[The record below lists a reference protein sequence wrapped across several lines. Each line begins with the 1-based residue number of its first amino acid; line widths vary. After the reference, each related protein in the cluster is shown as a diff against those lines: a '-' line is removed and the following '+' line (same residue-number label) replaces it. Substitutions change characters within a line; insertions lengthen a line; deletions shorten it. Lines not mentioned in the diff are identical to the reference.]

1 MILMKRLAAGVS
13 AGALAL
19 GLGACSAVSEDS
31 SSTDGGGDGLTVAT
45 SFYPL
50 AWMVE
55 QVGGDDVTV
64 TSMTPSNVEPHDYE
78 LSPAD
83 IAKMNEADVVVYV
96 EGFQPSMDDA
106 VDSLTGPEVLELS
119 GAVGLLPLDEE
130 VADAH
135 GDDDEGSNHGDLDP
149 HFWLDPIRMRETSE
163 YIEEALSAADADHK
177 ATFEQN
183 QDAVYT
189 KLSDLDSSYK
199 SGLATCERQ
208 TVVTTH
214 AAFGYLT
221 SRYGLTQVAI
231 SGIDPEAEPSPADL
245 AAIKKTIK
253 QTGTTTVFAEE
264 LASPKTAE
272 AVAEETG
279 ADLQVL
285 NPLESQPAEGDY
297 ISGMDSNLSTLRTA
311 LSCQ

>member
-1 MILMKRLAAGVS
+1 MYHRVPTGPHHQPQLTTVLNWLDNDSHETTCSRSVRRGARIGNRCMFSRLRRFFLNRWRRRWAHRCH
-13 AGALAL
+13 LFL
-19 GLGACSAVSEDS
+19 
-31 SSTDGGGDGLTVAT
+31 
-45 SFYPL
+45 PL

-64 TSMTPSNVEPHDYE
+64 ISMTPSNVEPHDYE

-163 YIEEALSAADADHK
+163 YIEEALSQPMR
-177 ATFEQN
+177 T
-183 QDAVYT
+183 T
-189 KLSDLDSSYK
+189 RPRLSRIR
-199 SGLATCERQ
+199 T
-208 TVVTTH
+208 
-214 AAFGYLT
+214 
-221 SRYGLTQVAI
+221 
-231 SGIDPEAEPSPADL
+231 PS
-245 AAIKKTIK
+245 TR
-253 QTGTTTVFAEE
+253 
-264 LASPKTAE
+264 
-272 AVAEETG
+272 
-279 ADLQVL
+279 
-285 NPLESQPAEGDY
+285 N
-297 ISGMDSNLSTLRTA
+297 
-311 LSCQ
+311 